1 MIDAERLA
9 ELRTAIRGGESPKDP
24 LAEMSQS
31 ELRKLRGEIDRLLP
45 EANINGMNLETELV
59 EQYNLVKDLQAS
71 SLHDDEIP
79 LNQRSQLAG
88 QVASTLQQ
96 LVKMQVDLKRD
107 ERLKKIESVFLEAIE
122 NLPEEAKDMFFDEYE
137 RIALSKGLDQ

>member
-9 ELRTAIRGGESPKDP
+9 ELKTAIRGGESPKDP

-31 ELRKLRGEIDRLLP
+31 ELRRLRGEIDRLLP

>member
-9 ELRTAIRGGESPKDP
+9 ELKTAIRGGESPKDP

-31 ELRKLRGEIDRLLP
+31 ELRRLRSEIDKLLP

>member
-9 ELRTAIRGGESPKDP
+9 EVRTAIAGGGSARDP
-24 LAEMSQS
+24 LAEMSAAD
-31 ELRKLRGEIDRLLP
+31 LRKLRGEIDRLLP
-45 EANINGMNLETELV
+45 DADIDGMNLETELV
-59 EQYNLVKDLQAS
+59 EQYNLVKDLQS
-71 SLHDDEIP
+71 SCLHDDAIP

-122 NLPEEAKDMFFDEYE
+122 NLPEEVKDAFFDAYE
-137 RIALSKGLDQ
+137 RIALSKGVDR

>member
-31 ELRKLRGEIDRLLP
+31 ELRRLRGEIDRLLP

>member
-9 ELRTAIRGGESPKDP
+9 ELKTAIRGGESPKDP

>member
-1 MIDAERLA
+1 MIDSERLA
-9 ELRTAIRGGESPKDP
+9 ELRTAIAGGDSPKDP

-31 ELRKLRGEIDRLLP
+31 ELRRLRGEIDRLLP

>member
-31 ELRKLRGEIDRLLP
+31 ELRRLRSEIDRLLP

>member
-9 ELRTAIRGGESPKDP
+9 ELKTAIRGGDSPKDP

-31 ELRKLRGEIDRLLP
+31 ELRRLRSEIDRLLP